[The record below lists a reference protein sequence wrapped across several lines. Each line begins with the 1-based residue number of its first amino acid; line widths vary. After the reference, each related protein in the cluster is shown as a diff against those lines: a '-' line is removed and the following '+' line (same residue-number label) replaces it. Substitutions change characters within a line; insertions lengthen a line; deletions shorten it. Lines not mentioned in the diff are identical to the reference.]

1 MKKLFI
7 LALVLGVSCAFAEGV
22 PSPATPRLQIDS
34 DGTLVSPTN
43 PLPTTATIASAT
55 FTPAGALDVTP
66 QIVDDSGNI
75 VDMPGTASGVYT
87 IPRPYDT
94 ASTTIG
100 SFTITAYTMPL
111 KSGCQTISVTLTQA
125 DKEAWFA
132 VNADPTVGNGYPFH
146 TNVEVSNLNPGDV
159 LKFIASET
167 IGACWIQR

>member
-1 MKKLFI
+1 MERALVDETMEATMKKLFI

-43 PLPTTATIASAT
+43 PLPTTA
-55 FTPAGALDVTP
+55 
-66 QIVDDSGNI
+66 
-75 VDMPGTASGVYT
+75 
-87 IPRPYDT
+87 
-94 ASTTIG
+94 TTIG